1 MNAPDRLPRR
11 APLRSLRFATDP
23 LLQACLAGEATLQ
36 PGLAASAVAKVQQ
49 ALMDLGY
56 RLRDFGPDCVF
67 GLETAGA
74 VAAFHADIGLGAD
87 DRVVSRA
94 AFDGLCASLGSEG
107 AVVSGN
113 HCWPLADPDAFAEA
127 ITAAFAAAEE
137 AAGRLGRPA

>member
-1 MNAPDRLPRR
+1 MEGPARRDAAAGSRGRPPRQRILDRLPRR

-56 RLRDFGPDCVF
+56 RLRDFGPDGVF

-74 VAAFHADIGLGAD
+74 VAAFHAGIGLGAD
-87 DRVVSRA
+87 DRVVGSRTMA
-94 AFDGLCASLGSEG
+94 ALDQRF
-107 AVVSGN
+107 
-113 HCWPLADPDAFAEA
+113 ADETPE
-127 ITAAFAAAEE
+127 
-137 AAGRLGRPA
+137 